1 MVKPQKLI
9 SIAEGQVAEGLC
21 LLRSL
26 VDINSFTTNA
36 PGVNLVGKKTAEMF
50 AEMGFQAEFAPCAAE
65 GTGNHVFLRRR
76 GKGGDP
82 VVLVTHSDTVFP
94 PEEEIKNQFR
104 WEEAPAE
111 GRIYGP
117 GVIDNKGGTLL
128 IWMIM
133 RLMRDQMPEV
143 FERTHWLVASNAAE
157 EVTGADFAE
166 QTATRCGGKAKAV
179 LVFEGGPVD
188 ERGWHIVTSRKGRS
202 TWKLHV
208 EGRAAHA
215 GSQHTL
221 GINAID
227 ALALTLPS
235 IAAWTNASEE
245 RTVNIGHIA
254 GGTVVNR
261 VPHEAMAE
269 WECRAV
275 TPAALAA
282 ADAFFASLS
291 GKATNGATLTSEL
304 TGHTASWPGGAE
316 VQTLF
321 GHWQAAA
328 AKMGLQAISVARGGL
343 SDANHLWQL
352 GPTLDGLGPWGGN
365 AHCSERS
372 ADGSKL
378 PECLET
384 SSLVPKTVMNVLAL
398 AEMLGGG
405 AVE

>member
-1 MVKPQKLI
+1 MDSLTAF
-9 SIAEGQVAEGLC
+9 AENLLPEALR
-21 LLRSL
+21 LLRRL
-26 VDINSFTTNA
+26 VEINSFTANA
-36 PGVNLVGKKTAEMF
+36 AGVNLVAEKTAEIF
-50 AEMGFQAEFAPCAAE
+50 AELGFESEFSPCATE

-76 GKGGDP
+76 GAGGDP

-94 PEEEIKNQFR
+94 AEEEAKNDFR
-104 WEEAPAE
+104 WDERPAE

-128 IWMIM
+128 IWMIL
-133 RLMRDQMPEV
+133 RLLKEQMPEV
-143 FERTHWLVASNAAE
+143 FEQTHWLIASNAAE
-157 EVTGADFAE
+157 EITGADFAD
-166 QTATRCGGKAKAV
+166 QTATRCGGKAKAI

-202 TWKLHV
+202 TWKLSV
-208 EGRAAHA
+208 EGKAAHA
-215 GSQHTL
+215 GSQHAV

-235 IAAWTNASEE
+235 IATWTNAAED
-245 RTVNIGHIA
+245 RTVNIGYIA

-261 VPHEAMAE
+261 VPHEALAE

-282 ADAFFASLS
+282 ADAFFTSLS
-291 GKATNGATLTSEL
+291 GKASNGATLNSEL
-304 TGHTASWPGGAE
+304 TGHTSPWPGGDE
-316 VQTLF
+316 VQALF
-321 GHWQAAA
+321 GHWQVAAA
-328 AKMGLQAISVARGGL
+328 QMGLQALSVPRGGL

-378 PECLET
+378 PEYLET
-384 SSLVPKTVMNVLAL
+384 SSLVPKAVMNVLAL
-398 AEMLGGG
+398 STLLRA
-405 AVE
+405 

>member
-1 MVKPQKLI
+1 
-9 SIAEGQVAEGLC
+9 
-21 LLRSL
+21 
-26 VDINSFTTNA
+26 
-36 PGVNLVGKKTAEMF
+36 
-50 AEMGFQAEFAPCAAE
+50 
-65 GTGNHVFLRRR
+65 
-76 GKGGDP
+76 
-82 VVLVTHSDTVFP
+82 VLVTHSDTVFP
-94 PEEEIKNQFR
+94 AEEEMKNDFR
-104 WEEAPAE
+104 WDERPAE

-128 IWMIM
+128 IWMIL
-133 RLMRDQMPEV
+133 RLLKQKRPEV
-143 FERTHWLVASNAAE
+143 FERTHWLIASNAAE
-157 EVTGADFAE
+157 EITGADFAE
-166 QTATRCGGKAKAV
+166 QTAKRCGGKAKAV

-188 ERGWHIVTSRKGRS
+188 ERGWHLVSSRKGRS
-202 TWKLHV
+202 TWKLRV

-215 GSQHTL
+215 GSQHGA

-227 ALALTLPS
+227 ALALALPS
-235 IAAWTNASEE
+235 IAAWTNTAEE

-282 ADAFFASLS
+282 ADAFFGSLS
-291 GKATNGATLTSEL
+291 GKAANGATLTAER
-304 TGHTASWPGGAE
+304 TGHTSPWPGGEE
-316 VQTLF
+316 VQALF
-321 GHWQAAA
+321 THWKAAA
-328 AKMGLQAISVARGGL
+328 AQMGLTAISVPRGGL

-378 PECLET
+378 PEYLET
-384 SSLVPKTVMNVLAL
+384 ASLVPKAVMNVLAL
-398 AEMLGGG
+398 ESLLA
-405 AVE
+405 A

>member
-1 MVKPQKLI
+1 MSATDRI
-9 SIAEGQVAEGLC
+9 TSIAESLLPEALRHLRGL
-21 LLRSL
+21 
-26 VDINSFTTNA
+26 VEVNSFTAN
-36 PGVNLVGKKTAEMF
+36 PSGVNVVAEKTAALF
-50 AEMGFQAEFAPCAAE
+50 AELGFNAEHAACAME
-65 GTGNHVFLRRR
+65 STGNHVFLRRP
-76 GKGGDP
+76 GAGGDP

-94 PEEEIKNQFR
+94 AEEEAKNDFKWDER
-104 WEEAPAE
+104 PAE

-128 IWMIM
+128 IWMM
-133 RLMRDQMPEV
+133 LRTLRETMPEV

-157 EVTGADFAE
+157 EITGADFAE
-166 QTATRCGGKAKAV
+166 QTAQRCGGKAKAV

-202 TWKLHV
+202 TWKLSV

-215 GSQHTL
+215 GSQHAA

-227 ALALTLPS
+227 ALALALPS
-235 IAAWTNASEE
+235 IAAWTNTAEE

-275 TPAALAA
+275 TPEALAA
-282 ADAFFASLS
+282 ADSFFASLS
-291 GKATNGATLTSEL
+291 GKAANGATLTSEL
-304 TGHTASWPGGAE
+304 TGHTAAWPGGEE
-316 VQTLF
+316 VQVLF
-321 GHWQAAA
+321 THWKTAAA
-328 AKMGLQAISVARGGL
+328 QMGLNAIAVPRGGL

-352 GPTLDGLGPWGGN
+352 GPTLDGLGPWGGD

-378 PECLET
+378 PEYLET
-384 SSLVPKTVMNVLAL
+384 YSLVPKAVMNVLAL
-398 AEMLGGG
+398 ESLL
-405 AVE
+405 AV

>member
-1 MVKPQKLI
+1 MDSLTA
-9 SIAEGQVAEGLC
+9 SAENLLPEALR
-21 LLRSL
+21 LLRRL
-26 VDINSFTTNA
+26 VEINSFTANA
-36 PGVNLVGKKTAEMF
+36 AGVNLVAEKTAEMF
-50 AEMGFQAEFAPCAAE
+50 AELGFKAEFSACETE
-65 GTGNHVFLRRR
+65 GTGHHVFLRLR
-76 GKGGDP
+76 GAGGDP

-94 PEEEIKNQFR
+94 AEEEIKNDFKWDER
-104 WEEAPAE
+104 PAE

-128 IWMIM
+128 IWMIL
-133 RLMRDQMPEV
+133 RLLKEQMPEV
-143 FERTHWLVASNAAE
+143 FEQTHWLIASNAAE
-157 EVTGADFAE
+157 EITGADFAD
-166 QTATRCGGKAKAV
+166 QTATRCGGKAKAI

-202 TWKLHV
+202 TWKLSV
-208 EGRAAHA
+208 EGKAAHA
-215 GSQHTL
+215 GSQHAV

-235 IAAWTNASEE
+235 IATWTNAAED
-245 RTVNIGHIA
+245 RTVNIGYIA

-261 VPHEAMAE
+261 VPHEALAE

-282 ADAFFASLS
+282 ADAFFTSLS
-291 GKATNGATLTSEL
+291 GKASNGATLNSEL
-304 TGHTASWPGGAE
+304 TGHTSPWPGGDE
-316 VQTLF
+316 VQALF
-321 GHWQAAA
+321 GHWQVAAA
-328 AKMGLQAISVARGGL
+328 QMGLQALSVPRGGL

-378 PECLET
+378 PEYLET
-384 SSLVPKTVMNVLAL
+384 SSLVPKAVMNVLAL
-398 AEMLGGG
+398 EKMLEGG
-405 AVE
+405 VRE

>member
-1 MVKPQKLI
+1 V
-9 SIAEGQVAEGLC
+9 E
-21 LLRSL
+21 
-26 VDINSFTTNA
+26 INSFTANA
-36 PGVNLVGKKTAEMF
+36 AGVNLVAEKTAEMF
-50 AEMGFQAEFAPCAAE
+50 AELGFEAEFSPCATE

-76 GKGGDP
+76 GSGGDP

-94 PEEEIKNQFR
+94 AEEEMKNDFR
-104 WEEAPAE
+104 WDERPAE

-128 IWMIM
+128 IWMIL
-133 RLMRDQMPEV
+133 RLLKEKRPEV
-143 FERTHWLVASNAAE
+143 FERTHWLIASNAAE
-157 EVTGADFAE
+157 EITGADFAE
-166 QTATRCGGKAKAV
+166 QTAKRCDGKAKAV

-188 ERGWHIVTSRKGRS
+188 ERGWHLVSSRKGRS
-202 TWKLHV
+202 TWKLSV

-215 GSQHTL
+215 GSQHGA

-227 ALALTLPS
+227 ALALALPS
-235 IAAWTNASEE
+235 IAAWTNAAEE

-282 ADAFFASLS
+282 ADAFFGSLS
-291 GKATNGATLTSEL
+291 GKAANGATLTAEC
-304 TGHTASWPGGAE
+304 TGHTAAWPGGEE

-321 GHWQAAA
+321 GHWQDAAA
-328 AKMGLQAISVARGGL
+328 QMGLTAISVPRGGL

-352 GPTLDGLGPWGGN
+352 GPTLDGLGPWGAN

-378 PECLET
+378 PEYLQV

-398 AEMLGGG
+398 EKMLR
-405 AVE
+405 A

>member
-1 MVKPQKLI
+1 MDSLTLR
-9 SIAEGQVAEGLC
+9 AETLLSEALR
-21 LLRSL
+21 LLRGL
-26 VDINSFTTNA
+26 VEINSFTANA
-36 PGVNLVGKKTAEMF
+36 AGVNLVAEKTAEMF
-50 AEMGFQAEFAPCAAE
+50 AELGFEAEFSPCATE

-76 GKGGDP
+76 GSGGDP

-94 PEEEIKNQFR
+94 AEEEMKNDFR
-104 WEEAPAE
+104 WDERPAE

-128 IWMIM
+128 IWMIL
-133 RLMRDQMPEV
+133 RLLKEKRPEV
-143 FERTHWLVASNAAE
+143 FERTHWLIASNAAE
-157 EVTGADFAE
+157 EITGADFAE
-166 QTATRCGGKAKAV
+166 QTAKRCGGKAKAV

-188 ERGWHIVTSRKGRS
+188 ERGWHLVSSRKGRS
-202 TWKLHV
+202 TWKLSV

-215 GSQHTL
+215 GSQHGA

-227 ALALTLPS
+227 ALALALPA
-235 IAAWTNASEE
+235 IAAWTNAAEE

-291 GKATNGATLTSEL
+291 GKAANGATLSSEL
-304 TGHTASWPGGAE
+304 TGHTAAWPGGEE
-316 VQTLF
+316 VQALF
-321 GHWQAAA
+321 AHWKAAA
-328 AKMGLQAISVARGGL
+328 AQIGLTAISVPRGGL

-352 GPTLDGLGPWGGN
+352 GPTLDGLGPWGAN

-378 PECLET
+378 PEYLQV
-384 SSLVPKTVMNVLAL
+384 SSLVPKAVMNVLAL
-398 AEMLGGG
+398 EKMLR
-405 AVE
+405 A